1 MYFKDCSI
9 YQNESGIYIIKN
21 LVNNKIYVGQTT
33 MKFIKR
39 FWHHRWMLANNKH
52 DNEHLQKAWNKYGSN
67 NFEFS
72 VVYVRQNNE
81 CLNSKEIEYIKQY
94 NSIKNGYN
102 IQSGGNVIL
111 CEYIP
116 ASSRKRVGEINRKRL
131 LGSKLSEKTK
141 MKMSKSRQGSKNGFA
156 KLTEQDVLQIKQMIK
171 DGYKPKEIYTK
182 FNITYG
188 NFKMIRTGKTW
199 KHVQI

>member
-39 FWHHRWMLANNKH
+39 FWHHRWMLTNNKH

-116 ASSRKRVGEINRKRL
+116 ASSCKRVGEINRKHL

-156 KLTEQDVLQIKQMIK
+156 KLTEQDVLQIK
-171 DGYKPKEIYTK
+171 
-182 FNITYG
+182 
-188 NFKMIRTGKTW
+188 
-199 KHVQI
+199 